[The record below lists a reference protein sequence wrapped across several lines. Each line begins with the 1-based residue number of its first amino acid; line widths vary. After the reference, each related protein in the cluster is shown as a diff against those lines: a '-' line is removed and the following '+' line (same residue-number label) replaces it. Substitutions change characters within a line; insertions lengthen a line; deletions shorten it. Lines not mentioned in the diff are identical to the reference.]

1 MGIRGN
7 IVRLAAGIT
16 LVGLGSTGV
25 SSAQVGAS
33 VGQTTTDSKVNSA
46 DRAAALKCM
55 GDVYRLNNGAFCKAN
70 NLRLAAITKT
80 AQASGSGNESRGV
93 ATAASSKTFER

>member
-16 LVGLGSTGV
+16 LAGLGSTGV
-25 SSAQVGAS
+25 SSGQVGAS
-33 VGQTTTDSKVNSA
+33 VGQTTADSKVNST

-55 GDVYRLNNGAFCKAN
+55 GDLYRLNNAAFCKAN
-70 NLRLAAITKT
+70 NVRLAAIIKT
-80 AQASGSGNESRGV
+80 AQASGSESRGV
-93 ATAASSKTFER
+93 ATAAPSKTLER